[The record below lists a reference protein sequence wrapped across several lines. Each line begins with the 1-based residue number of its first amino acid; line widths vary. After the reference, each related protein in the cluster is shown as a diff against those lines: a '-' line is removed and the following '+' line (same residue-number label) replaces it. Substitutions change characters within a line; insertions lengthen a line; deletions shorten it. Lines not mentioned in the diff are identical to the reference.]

1 MERRTLLAII
11 LMVAVFAIYNYI
23 FFSGQ
28 EPAPPAT
35 ELESQGEVLT
45 QEGAGEDAAAPAA
58 SESREPQQKLTDALI
73 DSLRHRE
80 ASGGEIKSVRVKTPL
95 QEIQLSGQGGTITSL
110 KLVRYEG
117 PDEGAVE
124 LIPDGGRA
132 LSVSLGIGSERIQT
146 GSWVFSAD
154 RDSLVLGSDEQG
166 AVRLTAGGNGLFIEK
181 TYVFYGDR
189 YDFELG
195 VSMSGV
201 PVRGLG
207 GSYRIEWG
215 SGLAVT
221 EENRSGDLD
230 FFKASALVDD
240 GVISEGLKS
249 VAQES
254 RKELARPGRVSW
266 VSTQT
271 KYFIAAIVPDGTAE
285 RAVFWG
291 DWTKEGRKAVDG
303 WVAVALERELTGQSA
318 DANFQVYAG
327 PMDYQT
333 LAEFADELE
342 QTVNMGWAVFRP
354 VSRLILGALQLGHKW
369 IPNYGVVI
377 ILLSILTKVLFYR
390 LTHKSFVSMHKMQ
403 QLQPKLQKLKEKH
416 GNDKQKL
423 NQATMELYKNEQ
435 VNPMGGC
442 LPLLLQMPVFIA
454 LYQVLRS
461 TIELRNAHFVAWV
474 TDLSQPE
481 SLFEVGGFPIRLI
494 PLLMGLSMFLQEKFR
509 VKDPRQ
515 AMMTYM
521 MPIVMT
527 VILYN
532 FPSGLTLYWLV
543 NNILT
548 IAQQQMI
555 QRSLAV
561 EVEESA

>member
-1 MERRTLLAII
+1 L
-11 LMVAVFAIYNYI
+11 
-23 FFSGQ
+23 
-28 EPAPPAT
+28 
-35 ELESQGEVLT
+35 
-45 QEGAGEDAAAPAA
+45 
-58 SESREPQQKLTDALI
+58 
-73 DSLRHRE
+73 
-80 ASGGEIKSVRVKTPL
+80 
-95 QEIQLSGQGGTITSL
+95 
-110 KLVRYEG
+110 
-117 PDEGAVE
+117 
-124 LIPDGGRA
+124 
-132 LSVSLGIGSERIQT
+132 
-146 GSWVFSAD
+146 
-154 RDSLVLGSDEQG
+154 
-166 AVRLTAGGNGLFIEK
+166 
-181 TYVFYGDR
+181 
-189 YDFELG
+189 
-195 VSMSGV
+195 
-201 PVRGLG
+201 
-207 GSYRIEWG
+207 
-215 SGLAVT
+215 
-221 EENRSGDLD
+221 
-230 FFKASALVDD
+230 
-240 GVISEGLKS
+240 
-249 VAQES
+249 
-254 RKELARPGRVSW
+254 
-266 VSTQT
+266 
-271 KYFIAAIVPDGTAE
+271 
-285 RAVFWG
+285 
-291 DWTKEGRKAVDG
+291 
-303 WVAVALERELTGQSA
+303 
-318 DANFQVYAG
+318 
-327 PMDYQT
+327 
-333 LAEFADELE
+333 
-342 QTVNMGWAVFRP
+342 
-354 VSRLILGALQLGHKW
+354 
-369 IPNYGVVI
+369 
-377 ILLSILTKVLFYR
+377 
-390 LTHKSFVSMHKMQ
+390 Q